1 MKVIV
6 INQRQKQKVFMQ
18 WSYNIVLQKRCVKMR
33 TRIIYYKVAV
43 SPEEEQD
50 FIRAMENLAIIYDK
64 DYEEIIYENGFEE
77 EE

>member
-1 MKVIV
+1 
-6 INQRQKQKVFMQ
+6 
-18 WSYNIVLQKRCVKMR
+18 MR

-50 FIRAMENLAIIYDK
+50 FMRAMEDLALIYDK

-77 EE
+77 ED